1 MYRKAG
7 RNKVRKQYR
16 FYPLILSA
24 VLMCTTAFSACADA
38 AGPSSSAAVAAASS
52 ATEDTEEVTTASAL
66 SVSTDTEAAASASA
80 SSASTGT
87 EAAAS
92 ASVSSVS
99 ADTEAVSAAS
109 GTSEQGTADRQ
120 EVDGYTFSWSGGS
133 GRAVITCK
141 KISEQDG
148 QLYAVI
154 HFSRANGGT
163 SSYTEV
169 QAGGQTVSGD
179 NTFTIPVNSDANT
192 EIQALTTAMS
202 QPHWITYVLYIAK
215 SSGAADEGLSGDAL
229 DASAP
234 EIPGLTA
241 EEAAVNMDSDLLR
254 IFSYDHDV
262 HLIEVDMVK
271 NTARGNS
278 TQGDSQNT
286 EDSQDAGQDAA
297 SSTAVYLQNVVKYL
311 VVPEDYDVPAGL
323 DKEAVIIRRP
333 VERAFITSPE
343 ALQMISDLGRTE
355 DVLAL
360 GMDENDISDGTIKA
374 ALEKNSDSEGKIY
387 QAGTYN
393 DWDLKTLILQKTDL
407 AVESAEILPQD
418 AENAEEDMQTFEKL
432 VSRAGQMDMPVF
444 TDRSRD
450 ETSDLARAEWYR
462 AYGILFDSED
472 RGEELYQELAG
483 KTGQ

>member
-1 MYRKAG
+1 MYRKEG

-24 VLMCTTAFSACADA
+24 VLLCTTVFSACADA
-38 AGPSSSAAVAAASS
+38 E
-52 ATEDTEEVTTASAL
+52 T
-66 SVSTDTEAAASASA
+66 
-80 SSASTGT
+80 
-87 EAAAS
+87 
-92 ASVSSVS
+92 VS
-99 ADTEAVSAAS
+99 ADS
-109 GTSEQGTADRQ
+109 GTSEEGTSDSQ

-133 GRAVITCK
+133 GRAVITCQ

-148 QLYAVI
+148 QLYTVI

-163 SSYTEV
+163 SSYTQV
-169 QAGGQTVSGD
+169 KAGGQTVSGD

-215 SSGAADEGLSGDAL
+215 GGGAADEGLSGVAL

-241 EEAAVNMDSDLLR
+241 EEAAVNTDSDLLR

-278 TQGDSQNT
+278 TQEDPQDAEDSQNT
-286 EDSQDAGQDAA
+286 EDSQDASQDAA

-360 GMDENDISDGTIKA
+360 GMDENDISDDTIKA
-374 ALEKNSDSEGKIY
+374 ALEKDSDGEGKIY
-387 QAGTYN
+387 QAGTCS

-407 AVESAEILPQD
+407 AVESAEILPHD
-418 AENAEEDMQTFEKL
+418 AESAEEDMQAFEKL

-450 ETSDLARAEWYR
+450 ETSDLARTEWYR
-462 AYGILFDSED
+462 AYGILFDAED
-472 RGEELYQELAG
+472 RGEELYQEFAG